1 MTEYFTNL
9 MIIFHFSQSD
19 TLGKKEIFNVGGN
32 SQNMRKSYIA
42 QLVSDR
48 TGCKLNLRHDK
59 GDPRSYRVNFDKLH
73 NATGELDFIHHVT
86 ELSTNL
92 MSF

>member
-9 MIIFHFSQSD
+9 MIFHDNISLSQSD

-73 NATGELDFIHHVT
+73 NATGELVQLT
-86 ELSTNL
+86 GG
-92 MSF
+92 